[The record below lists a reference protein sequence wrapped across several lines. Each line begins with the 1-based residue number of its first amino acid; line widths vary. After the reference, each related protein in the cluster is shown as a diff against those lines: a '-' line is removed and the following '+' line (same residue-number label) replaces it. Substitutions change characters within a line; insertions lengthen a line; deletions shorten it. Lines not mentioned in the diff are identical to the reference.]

1 MIFSISFTSS
11 YLLFPV
17 LLSISHLIFSPFL
30 HIAIFLYLQKAV
42 FPFPIVKIINKRRR
56 SPEIH
61 SEFLGFY
68 CRWIMEQWFDCILAF
83 LILSHYLQ
91 FLFLK
96 SIVWVIL
103 KTETLVIH
111 KKNILKTE
119 TGRERPGG
127 GRERK
132 AETELDSTRKKG
144 WEVYPHINDQILQ
157 LQLVSV
163 PYTYVVT
170 AWSC

>member
-1 MIFSISFTSS
+1 
-11 YLLFPV
+11 
-17 LLSISHLIFSPFL
+17 
-30 HIAIFLYLQKAV
+30 
-42 FPFPIVKIINKRRR
+42 
-56 SPEIH
+56 
-61 SEFLGFY
+61 
-68 CRWIMEQWFDCILAF
+68 MEQWFDCILAF

-144 WEVYPHINDQILQ
+144 
-157 LQLVSV
+157 
-163 PYTYVVT
+163 
-170 AWSC
+170 